1 MKKIAQF
8 IIFLILIIS
17 AISFYNIYF
26 KKDETI
32 VYSDLVKKE
41 TLKPQVSK
49 KESQSNLIKNLMYDV
64 KFEDNSQYSISSDL
78 SEITYSANDEIVNM
92 QGVIAKIID
101 ENNLSFTI
109 VSNYAVFNNNT
120 YETLFTKNVKIT
132 YLDNEISSQKLLL
145 NFDENIVTISE
156 NVLYE
161 GLQGLIQTDNIRI
174 NLKSKNVEIFM
185 NNSKNKVKITSKW
198 A

>member
-8 IIFLILIIS
+8 ILFLILIIS

-161 GLQGLIQTDNIRI
+161 GLQGLVQTDNIRI

-185 NNSKNKVKITSKW
+185 NNSKNKIKITSK
-198 A
+198 

>member
-1 MKKIAQF
+1 
-8 IIFLILIIS
+8 
-17 AISFYNIYF
+17 
-26 KKDETI
+26 
-32 VYSDLVKKE
+32 
-41 TLKPQVSK
+41 
-49 KESQSNLIKNLMYDV
+49 MYDV

-185 NNSKNKVKITSKW
+185 NNSKNKIKITSK
-198 A
+198 

>member
-64 KFEDNSQYSISSDL
+64 KFEVNSQYSISSDL

-185 NNSKNKVKITSKW
+185 NNSKNKIKITSK
-198 A
+198 

>member
-120 YETLFTKNVKIT
+120 YETLFTKDVKIT

-161 GLQGLIQTDNIRI
+161 GLQGLVQTDNIRI

-185 NNSKNKVKITSKW
+185 NNSKNKVKITSK
-198 A
+198 

>member
-64 KFEDNSQYSISSDL
+64 KFENNSQYSISSDL

-120 YETLFTKNVKIT
+120 YETLFTNNVKIT

-156 NVLYE
+156 NVMYE

-185 NNSKNKVKITSKW
+185 NNSKNKIKITSK
-198 A
+198 

>member
-41 TLKPQVSK
+41 TLEPQVSK

-64 KFEDNSQYSISSDL
+64 KFENNSQYSISSDL

-185 NNSKNKVKITSKW
+185 NNSKNKIKITSK
-198 A
+198 

>member
-120 YETLFTKNVKIT
+120 YETLFTNNVKIT

-161 GLQGLIQTDNIRI
+161 GLQGLVQTDNIRI

-185 NNSKNKVKITSKW
+185 NNSKNKIKITSK
-198 A
+198 

>member
-132 YLDNEISSQKLLL
+132 YLDNEIFSQKLLL

-156 NVLYE
+156 NVMYE

-185 NNSKNKVKITSKW
+185 NNSKNKIKITSK
-198 A
+198 

>member
-132 YLDNEISSQKLLL
+132 YLDNEIFSQKLLL

-185 NNSKNKVKITSKW
+185 NNSKNKIKITSK
-198 A
+198 

>member
-41 TLKPQVSK
+41 TLIPQVSK

-64 KFEDNSQYSISSDL
+64 KFENNSQYSISSDL

-120 YETLFTKNVKIT
+120 YETLFTNNVKIT

-156 NVLYE
+156 NVMYE
-161 GLQGLIQTDNIRI
+161 GLQGLIQTENIRI

-185 NNSKNKVKITSKW
+185 NNSKNKIKITSK
-198 A
+198 

>member
-64 KFEDNSQYSISSDL
+64 KFENNSQYSISSDL

-120 YETLFTKNVKIT
+120 YETLFTNNVKIT

-185 NNSKNKVKITSKW
+185 NNSKNKIKITSK
-198 A
+198 

>member
-120 YETLFTKNVKIT
+120 YETLFTKDVKIT
-132 YLDNEISSQKLLL
+132 YLDNEIFSQKLLL

-185 NNSKNKVKITSKW
+185 NNSKNKVKITSK
-198 A
+198 

>member
-8 IIFLILIIS
+8 TIFLILIIS

-41 TLKPQVSK
+41 TLIPQVSK

-132 YLDNEISSQKLLL
+132 YLDNEIFSQKLLL

-185 NNSKNKVKITSKW
+185 NNSKNKIKITSK
-198 A
+198 

>member
-41 TLKPQVSK
+41 TLEPQVSK

-64 KFEDNSQYSISSDL
+64 KFENNSQYSISSDL

-120 YETLFTKNVKIT
+120 YETLFTKDVKIT

-185 NNSKNKVKITSKW
+185 NNSKNKIKITSK
-198 A
+198 

>member
-64 KFEDNSQYSISSDL
+64 KFENNSQYSISSDL

-185 NNSKNKVKITSKW
+185 NNSKNKIKITSK
-198 A
+198 

>member
-1 MKKIAQF
+1 
-8 IIFLILIIS
+8 
-17 AISFYNIYF
+17 
-26 KKDETI
+26 
-32 VYSDLVKKE
+32 
-41 TLKPQVSK
+41 
-49 KESQSNLIKNLMYDV
+49 
-64 KFEDNSQYSISSDL
+64 
-78 SEITYSANDEIVNM
+78 M

-161 GLQGLIQTDNIRI
+161 GLQGLVQTDNIRI

-185 NNSKNKVKITSKW
+185 NNSKNKIKITSK
-198 A
+198 

>member
-64 KFEDNSQYSISSDL
+64 KFENNSQYSISSDL

-185 NNSKNKVKITSKW
+185 NNSKNKVKITSK
-198 A
+198 

>member
-156 NVLYE
+156 NVMYE

-185 NNSKNKVKITSKW
+185 NNSKNKVKITSK
-198 A
+198 

>member
-41 TLKPQVSK
+41 TLEPQVSK

-64 KFEDNSQYSISSDL
+64 KFENNSQYSISSDL

-120 YETLFTKNVKIT
+120 YETLFTKDVKIT

-185 NNSKNKVKITSKW
+185 NNSKNKVKITSK
-198 A
+198 

>member
-120 YETLFTKNVKIT
+120 YETLFTKDVKIT

-156 NVLYE
+156 NVMYE

-185 NNSKNKVKITSKW
+185 NNSKNKIKITSKW

>member
-185 NNSKNKVKITSKW
+185 NNSKNKVKITSK
-198 A
+198 

>member
-120 YETLFTKNVKIT
+120 YETLFTNNVKIT

-156 NVLYE
+156 NVMYE

-185 NNSKNKVKITSKW
+185 NNSKNKIKITSK
-198 A
+198 

>member
-41 TLKPQVSK
+41 TLEPQVSK

-120 YETLFTKNVKIT
+120 YETLFTKDVKIT

-185 NNSKNKVKITSKW
+185 NNSKNKVKITSK
-198 A
+198 

>member
-156 NVLYE
+156 NVMYE

-185 NNSKNKVKITSKW
+185 NNSKNKIKITSK
-198 A
+198 

>member
-92 QGVIAKIID
+92 QGVVAKIID

-120 YETLFTKNVKIT
+120 YETLFTKDVKIT

-185 NNSKNKVKITSKW
+185 NNSKNKIKITSK
-198 A
+198 

>member
-120 YETLFTKNVKIT
+120 YETLFTKDVKIT

-156 NVLYE
+156 NVMYE

-185 NNSKNKVKITSKW
+185 NNSKNKVKITSK
-198 A
+198 

>member
-8 IIFLILIIS
+8 TIFLILIIS

-41 TLKPQVSK
+41 TLIPQVSK

-185 NNSKNKVKITSKW
+185 NNSKNKIKITSK
-198 A
+198 

>member
-92 QGVIAKIID
+92 QGVVAKIID

-132 YLDNEISSQKLLL
+132 YLDNEIFSQKLLL

-185 NNSKNKVKITSKW
+185 NNSKNKIKITSK
-198 A
+198 

>member
-64 KFEDNSQYSISSDL
+64 KFENNSQYSISSDL

-120 YETLFTKNVKIT
+120 YETLFTKDVKIT

-185 NNSKNKVKITSKW
+185 NNSKNKIKITSK
-198 A
+198 

>member
-8 IIFLILIIS
+8 TIFLILIIS

-41 TLKPQVSK
+41 TLEPQVSK

-64 KFEDNSQYSISSDL
+64 KFENNSQYSISSDL

-120 YETLFTKNVKIT
+120 YETLFTKDVKIT

-156 NVLYE
+156 NVMYE

-185 NNSKNKVKITSKW
+185 NNSKNKVKITSK
-198 A
+198 

>member
-8 IIFLILIIS
+8 TIFLILIIS

-41 TLKPQVSK
+41 TLIPQVSK

-132 YLDNEISSQKLLL
+132 YLDNEIFSQKLLL

-174 NLKSKNVEIFM
+174 NLKSKNVKIFM
-185 NNSKNKVKITSKW
+185 NNSKNKVKITSK
-198 A
+198 

>member
-41 TLKPQVSK
+41 TLEPQVSK

-185 NNSKNKVKITSKW
+185 NNSKNKIKITSK
-198 A
+198 

>member
-64 KFEDNSQYSISSDL
+64 KFENNSQYSISSDL

-120 YETLFTKNVKIT
+120 YETLFTKDVKIT

-185 NNSKNKVKITSKW
+185 NNSKNKVKITSK
-198 A
+198 

>member
-120 YETLFTKNVKIT
+120 YETLFTKDVKIT

-185 NNSKNKVKITSKW
+185 NNSKNKIKITSK
-198 A
+198 

>member
-161 GLQGLIQTDNIRI
+161 GLQGLVQTDNIRI

-185 NNSKNKVKITSKW
+185 NNSKNKIKITSK
-198 A
+198 

>member
-8 IIFLILIIS
+8 TIFLILIIS

-41 TLKPQVSK
+41 TLIPQVSK

-120 YETLFTKNVKIT
+120 YETLFTKDVKIT

-185 NNSKNKVKITSKW
+185 NNSKNKIKITSK
-198 A
+198 

>member
-132 YLDNEISSQKLLL
+132 YLDNEIFSQKLLL

-185 NNSKNKVKITSKW
+185 NNSKNKVKITSK
-198 A
+198 

>member
-8 IIFLILIIS
+8 TIFLILIIS

-156 NVLYE
+156 NVMYE

-185 NNSKNKVKITSKW
+185 NNSKNKVKITSK
-198 A
+198 